1 MELNCRLRITG
12 IGFAKIQVGTY
23 NGFVEIPAHGAKW
36 IQVEVRQRGE
46 QLSITAD
53 GVTLK
58 NALGIATVATPGSL
72 TSSVTFSAAGAYT
85 FLLMAANSTHTP
97 AYDAVVITVQSGG
110 GGGGSGSSSGG
121 GSSGGGGCGVGA
133 LSTLI
138 ILGAGFYLSGRMTCE
153 R

>member
-1 MELNCRLRITG
+1 MNCRLRITG
-12 IGFAKIQVGTY
+12 IEFAKIQVGTY
-23 NGFVEIPAHGAKW
+23 NGFVEIPAHGAEW

-85 FLLMAANSTHTP
+85 FLLMAANSTHTS
-97 AYDAVVITVQSGG
+97 AYDAVVITVVASGG
-110 GGGGSGSSSGG
+110 D
-121 GSSGGGGCGVGA
+121 SSGGGGCGVGA

-138 ILGAGFYLSGRMTCE
+138 ILGAEFYLSGRMTCE